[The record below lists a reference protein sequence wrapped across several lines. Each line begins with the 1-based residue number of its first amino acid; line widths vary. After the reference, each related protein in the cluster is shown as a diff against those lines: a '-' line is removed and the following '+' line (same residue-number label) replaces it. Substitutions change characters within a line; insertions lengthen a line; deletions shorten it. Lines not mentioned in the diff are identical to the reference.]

1 MIYDWII
8 IDQCNHHKNIYFKT
22 KFHQKGKMIVYEINK
37 HYACEFQDLMT
48 RVRQLESH
56 VKQLR
61 NVVLKGQGEG
71 QVKKKGKAREFDFK
85 K

>member
-1 MIYDWII
+1 MIYM
-8 IDQCNHHKNIYFKT
+8 YYR
-22 KFHQKGKMIVYEINK
+22 YEEELKILIF
-37 HYACEFQDLMT
+37 EFQDLMT

-71 QVKKKGKAREFDFK
+71 QVKKKTKGREFDFK

>member
-1 MIYDWII
+1 MLPMLPSTPV
-8 IDQCNHHKNIYFKT
+8 NICVMYM
-22 KFHQKGKMIVYEINK
+22 HYRYEEELTFLIFG
-37 HYACEFQDLMT
+37 FQDLMT

-71 QVKKKGKAREFDFK
+71 QVKKKAKGREFDFK